1 MRQVAEDGR
10 AVDRGVRASPIA
22 PSAVL
27 RYLETSGAFPRLR
40 IDMTLRPDPCCSLNG
55 RTAPSSVA
63 ALRVM
68 TIMMSITKL
77 PTPGTGHARQT

>member
-1 MRQVAEDGR
+1 MRLVAGDGR
-10 AVDRGVRASPIA
+10 AVDRGVRATPIA

-27 RYLETSGAFPRLR
+27 RYPDTSGATLRLR
-40 IDMTLRPDPCCSLNG
+40 IDMTLRPDPCCSLNA
-55 RTAPSSVA
+55 RTAPSGGA

-68 TIMMSITKL
+68 TIMLSITKL